1 MSLFDGQPDAPAASK
16 RVPLAS
22 QPLAERMRP
31 RTLAEYSGQHH
42 LLGPGKPLRVQIERD
57 ALDQSGVGSM
67 ILWGPPGS
75 GKTTL
80 AKIIAETTQANFIE
94 FSAVMSGIKEIKQVM
109 ATAAQ
114 AAEMH
119 SRTILFVD
127 EIHRFNK
134 AQQDA
139 FLPYVERGTIRLI
152 GATTENP
159 SFEVISALLS
169 RCRVYVLQ
177 PLSEDHIAHL
187 LRRALE
193 DPARGLGSLNLAA
206 DDEALALIANYS
218 SGDCRAAYNTLEVAA
233 QLAQE
238 PNTLEVA
245 AQLPQEPNQPIRAVG
260 AAESNQPIRAV
271 GAADISPALQR
282 GESVESEELK
292 SRRDDALKGHDFSR
306 AESAQKDDRALAPA
320 KTSQPHNR
328 ITKEIATEAVQQRV
342 LIYDKNGEEHYNLI
356 SALHKSVRNSDPDAA
371 LYWLA
376 RMFAAGEDPLYL
388 ARRVVRMAVED
399 IGLAAPEALNLC
411 LSAKEAIDFLGSP
424 EGDLALAEAVV
435 YLCLAPKSNAV
446 YTAYAAV
453 QSEIEHTRQEPVPL
467 HLRNAPTRLMKELD
481 YGRGYLYA
489 HDEEGKVADMDC
501 LPDSLRGRS
510 YYKPTQEGREKLL
523 AQRME
528 DIRTLRLRKHGGA

>member
-1 MSLFDGQPDAPAASK
+1 MSLFDGTPDEPMLSSKGPRPARGGA
-16 RVPLAS
+16 
-22 QPLAERMRP
+22 PLAERMRP
-31 RTLAEYSGQHH
+31 RTLDEYVGQEH

-57 ALDQSGVGSM
+57 DSGSM
-67 ILWGPPGS
+67 IFWGPPGV

-80 AKIIAETTQANFIE
+80 AKIIAETTRANFVE

-109 ATAAQ
+109 ASAAQ
-114 AAEMH
+114 AAEYH

-159 SFEVISALLS
+159 SFEIISALLS

-177 PLSEDHIAHL
+177 PLSEEQIGAL

-193 DPARGLGSLNLAA
+193 DTERGLGGRGLTA
-206 DDEALALIANYS
+206 DDEALTLIASYS
-218 SGDCRAAYNTLEVAA
+218 SGDCRTAYNTLEVAA
-233 QLAQE
+233 QL
-238 PNTLEVA
+238 VA
-245 AQLPQEPNQPIRAVG
+245 DQ
-260 AAESNQPIRAV
+260 
-271 GAADISPALQR
+271 D
-282 GESVESEELK
+282 
-292 SRRDDALKGHDFSR
+292 
-306 AESAQKDDRALAPA
+306 QK
-320 KTSQPHNR
+320 R
-328 ITKEIATEAVQQRV
+328 IDKAIATEAIQQRV
-342 LIYDKNGEEHYNLI
+342 LMYDKSGEEHYNLI

-435 YLCLAPKSNAV
+435 YLCLAPKSNSV
-446 YTAYAAV
+446 YTAYGAV
-453 QSEIEHTRQEPVPL
+453 LEEVEHTRQEPVPL
-467 HLRNAPTRLMKELD
+467 HLRNAPTRLMKEL
-481 YGRGYLYA
+481 GYAKGYRYA
-489 HDEEGKVADMDC
+489 HDEEDRIADMDC
-501 LPDSLRGRS
+501 LPESLKGRS
-510 YYKPTQEGREKLL
+510 YYHPTQEGREKLL
-523 AQRME
+523 AARME
-528 DIRTLRLRKHGGA
+528 EIQQIRTKKRGKD

>member
-1 MSLFDGQPDAPAASK
+1 MSLFDGEPDGPAPTPLHSSK
-16 RVPLAS
+16 SPLHAMAGA
-22 QPLAERMRP
+22 PLAERMRP
-31 RTLAEYSGQHH
+31 RTLEEYSGQEH
-42 LLGPGKPLRVQIERD
+42 LLAPGKPLRIQIERD
-57 ALDQSGVGSM
+57 AQGLGELGSM
-67 ILWGPPGS
+67 ILWGPPGV

-139 FLPYVERGTIRLI
+139 FLPYVERGVIRLI

-159 SFEVISALLS
+159 SFEIISALLS

-177 PLSEDHIAHL
+177 PLSEDRLTQL
-187 LRRALE
+187 LRRAVE
-193 DPARGLGSLNLAA
+193 DRERGLGSMELEA
-206 DDEALALIANYS
+206 DDDALALIAGYS
-218 SGDCRAAYNTLEVAA
+218 SGDCRSAYNTLEVAA
-233 QLAQE
+233 QLA
-238 PNTLEVA
+238 
-245 AQLPQEPNQPIRAVG
+245 
-260 AAESNQPIRAV
+260 AE
-271 GAADISPALQR
+271 
-282 GESVESEELK
+282 K
-292 SRRDDALKGHDFSR
+292 TRRID
-306 AESAQKDDRALAPA
+306 
-320 KTSQPHNR
+320 
-328 ITKEIATEAVQQRV
+328 KEIATEAIQQRV
-342 LIYDKNGEEHYNLI
+342 LVYDKSGEEHYNLI

-376 RMFAAGEDPLYL
+376 RMFAGGEDPLYL
-388 ARRVVRMAVED
+388 ARRIVRMAVED

-411 LSAKEAIDFLGSP
+411 LSAKEAVDFLGSP

-446 YTAYAAV
+446 YTAYGAV
-453 QSEIEHTRQEPVPL
+453 QQEIEHTRQEPVPL
-467 HLRNAPTRLMKELD
+467 HLRNAPTRLMKEI
-481 YGRGYLYA
+481 GYAKGYRYA
-489 HDEEGKVADMDC
+489 HDEEDKVADMDC
-501 LPDSLRGRS
+501 LPDSLKGRT
-510 YYKPTQEGREKLL
+510 YYHPTQEGREKLL

-528 DIRTLRLRKHGGA
+528 EIRKIRSSKRRS